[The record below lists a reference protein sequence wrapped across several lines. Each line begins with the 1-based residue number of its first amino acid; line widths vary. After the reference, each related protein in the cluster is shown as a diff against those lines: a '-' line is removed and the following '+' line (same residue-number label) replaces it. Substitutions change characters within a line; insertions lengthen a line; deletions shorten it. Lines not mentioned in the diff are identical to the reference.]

1 MSRPV
6 RVRKVT
12 GAVHAEVDGELV
24 VLNPHTEEFVTFND
38 VARDVWLAIGD
49 QTVCVAEVAGCV
61 VAEYDV
67 DADLGTARITD
78 FIGEAVRVGL
88 LETVD

>member
-1 MSRPV
+1 MGSPV

-24 VLNPHTEEFVTFND
+24 VLNPRTEEFVTLND
-38 VARDVWLAIGD
+38 VARDIWLAIGD
-49 QTVCVAEVAGCV
+49 QTVSVAKVAACV

-67 DADLGTARITD
+67 DADLGTVRITD
-78 FIGEAVRVGL
+78 FIGKAVRAGL

>member
-49 QTVCVAEVAGCV
+49 QTVCG
-61 VAEYDV
+61 
-67 DADLGTARITD
+67 
-78 FIGEAVRVGL
+78 
-88 LETVD
+88 